1 MKTER
6 KKRLLWSLVFY
17 TDFSSI
23 FSSESA
29 TSETANL
36 EDPDSKR
43 RRLEERAKAPLM
55 PFGLDLHYW
64 GEDQPSAGKILK

>member
-1 MKTER
+1 MKTE
-6 KKRLLWSLVFY
+6 KKLLSSLVFCI
-17 TDFSSI
+17 DFSSI

-29 TSETANL
+29 NAETANL

-43 RRLEERAKAPLM
+43 RKLEERAKAPLM

>member
-1 MKTER
+1 M
-6 KKRLLWSLVFY
+6 FCI
-17 TDFSSI
+17 DFSSI

-29 TSETANL
+29 TSDTADL
-36 EDPDSKR
+36 EDSDIKR
-43 RRLEERAKAPLM
+43 RKLEERAKAPLM

>member
-1 MKTER
+1 MKTE
-6 KKRLLWSLVFY
+6 KKLLWSLLFCI
-17 TDFSSI
+17 DFSSI
-23 FSSESA
+23 FSSEAA
-29 TSETANL
+29 TTGTANM

-43 RRLEERAKAPLM
+43 RKLEERAKAPLM